1 MAGQIVFEDG
11 AGYERMMGIWSRLAG
26 EVFVD
31 WLAPPSSGRWLDVG
45 CGNGAFTELVVDR
58 CAPAAIEGI
67 DPSAAQIEY
76 ARSRPAG
83 RVARFQI
90 GDAMALP
97 FPDASFDVAAMALV
111 IFFVPDPAVAVAEM
125 RRVVR
130 PGGLVC
136 TYAWDML
143 GGGFPLAPLARVLK
157 AMGMPAPLPASV
169 DASRMEAL
177 HALWTGAG
185 LQDIATREI
194 AVQRRF
200 DSFEDLWSTS
210 ILSASARARIEAMS
224 PAQREEAR
232 ERLRDSVVADP
243 GGAITCTGRA
253 NAIRGTV
260 PRQPAR
266 AGR

>member
-1 MAGQIVFEDG
+1 MAEQIVFEDG

-26 EVFVD
+26 DVFLD
-31 WLAPPSSGRWLDVG
+31 WLAPPPDQRWLDVG

-58 CAPAAIEGI
+58 CAPSAVDGI
-67 DPSAAQIEY
+67 DPSAAQIDY
-76 ARSRPAG
+76 ARARPAG
-83 RVARFQI
+83 QRARFQI

-130 PGGLVC
+130 RGGLVC

-143 GGGFPLAPLARVLK
+143 GGGFPLAPLGRVHK
-157 AMGMPAPLPASV
+157 DMGLPAPLPPSV
-169 DASRMEAL
+169 DASRMDAL
-177 HALWTGAG
+177 RGLWSGAG
-185 LQDIATREI
+185 LQDVATREI

-210 ILSASARARIEAMS
+210 ILSASARARIAGMS
-224 PAQREEAR
+224 TAQREEAR
-232 ERLRDSVVADP
+232 QRLRESVAADAS
-243 GGAITCTGRA
+243 GAITCTGRA
-253 NAIRGTV
+253 NAIRGV
-260 PRQPAR
+260 VD
-266 AGR
+266 

>member
-31 WLAPPSSGRWLDVG
+31 WLAPPPSGRWLDVG

-58 CAPAAIEGI
+58 CAPAAIEGL

-83 RVARFQI
+83 RVARFRI

-111 IFFVPDPAVAVAEM
+111 IFFVPDPAFAVAEM
-125 RRVVR
+125 QRVVR

-169 DASRMEAL
+169 DASRMDAL
-177 HALWTGAG
+177 RDLWTGAG

-194 AVQRRF
+194 TVQRRF

-224 PAQREEAR
+224 AAQREEAR
-232 ERLRDSVVADP
+232 ERLRDSVVADAA
-243 GGAITCTGRA
+243 GAITCTGRA

-260 PRQPAR
+260 PR
-266 AGR
+266 